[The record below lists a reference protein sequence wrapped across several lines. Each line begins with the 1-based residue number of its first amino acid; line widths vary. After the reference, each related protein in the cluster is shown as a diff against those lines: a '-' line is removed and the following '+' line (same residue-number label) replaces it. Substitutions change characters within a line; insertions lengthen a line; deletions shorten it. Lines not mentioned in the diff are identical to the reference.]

1 MAGPPFYFTVDFGSD
16 QTFNTWRLAGSGSC
30 NYGFTTATLQIEVG
44 GSWTNIAGSEVSGAE
59 ADLINGWSISSAFAS
74 KTARKVRGYISGKAT
89 CSSNTSSRYQ
99 LYVKGFNIGSTNAP
113 APSPIPSPTPP
124 SPSGPLAVTLSGSNL
139 GTCAVSGSCFS
150 TGGSS
155 ASSNYANN
163 ERCTFTVS
171 GPGTLEVEWFET
183 ESGYDKLIIGST
195 QYSGSSRPSG
205 IVVTSNQELTW
216 SSDGSEIEPGFK
228 ICVEPPEVASCNAG
242 QYASGSSCLDCPV
255 GKFSSAGSEQCTVCA
270 SGKYS
275 ASQASSSCYS
285 CPAGKY
291 LSDAAMSSS
300 EHDSP
305 NDCSVCGG
313 GKYSSV
319 GSNACTNCAAGKY
332 NSGDSTSASL
342 HDSSVD
348 CASCVRGKASSP
360 GSSSCTICD
369 AGKYSSI
376 EAASSCT
383 SCPRGKSLSD
393 AGSTVSAHDSSSDCI
408 ICSSG
413 KYSSSSGSSSC
424 ISCSDGKYISDDS
437 TSTASHDSSADCSSC
452 AEGKSSSSGASSCSI
467 CAAGKYSSSE
477 GSSSCASCPAGKF
490 LSDSGLTTS
499 AHDSSSDCT
508 ICAAGKYAEGIGSSS
523 CVNCD
528 SGKYNSDNSATA
540 SRHDS
545 SADCID
551 CSAGRFSEAGSS
563 SCSTCSGGQ
572 YLASSSN
579 CADCAAGKYSLG
591 SVCDECPGGK
601 FSGAGSSECVGC
613 DAGKYLVTAA
623 TSSKSTACAECSSG
637 KYSGM
642 SAASC
647 TACSAGKKLIDSLE
661 DSEED
666 ACEQCESGKYATSS
680 SSSCTSCSPGKY
692 SGVGASSCNTCAA
705 GKYGVRADT
714 SSASVACQECETGKF
729 SGESSDDCSTCAPGK
744 HLVKS
749 DTATASIACE
759 SCVAGT
765 KSSETRAECQICEQ
779 GTYSGPNSNSCE
791 NCPSGKAGSD
801 SSTDA
806 SLHAGSSSCI
816 SCAKG
821 KFAETE
827 ASVLCEVCPSG
838 RFTSTITTTICTGCA
853 VGKYLSDDRTD
864 AALHDSQNDCISCT
878 AGKFS
883 KEGAST
889 CTACG
894 DEKSSPTASG
904 VCSKCP
910 KGKFDKLT
918 DWSIHI
924 EASSSEG
931 VINLAEIEAMDAD
944 GVKITPLRATML
956 EAKSANP
963 ASNCVDSITTNYC
976 LSDDATRNNWLRID
990 YNAEDLPKLSRI
1002 VINNREDCC
1011 KDRIVGSRIYVVG
1024 DQLRSNLGAYAYA
1037 IWSGTFDTAEAT
1049 FDFYPTFDIS
1059 SAVPSADCEDCSS
1072 QTYQDDQGQTS
1083 CKGCSPGK
1091 SSTNFDRG
1099 VRSEEDLS
1107 CVACFCMAG
1116 NICDPTETNEDNT
1129 PKCLPCEAGKYA
1141 SSLGGSTCLPC
1152 RPGRYS
1158 GQASA
1163 YCSNCQSGEA
1173 PNDSKTACDKC
1184 DFGKVSISGDADC
1197 HSCDRSRGEISGEA
1211 GKSCERCNPGKFA
1224 KEDNSCETCEAGKFS
1239 DGLKSAC
1246 VACGAG
1252 EVSLEGQSSC
1262 TPCNPG
1268 EVPNGDSSA
1277 CRTCSAGEYSQFE
1290 FVDCESCNKPGEY
1303 SHEGAAFCDIV
1314 DPGEWPTLEND
1325 NDRFCYK
1332 DHFSLGGNDTCT
1344 KCTEGSHSEKGST
1357 FCRSCPPGRFFV
1369 DSKDEVIVEAND
1381 GTRSSLTELFEMDN
1395 ASTVTSAY
1403 SYFLAPE
1410 SGQFYFEF
1418 KAGAKAELFI
1428 GKNETAK
1435 EGIVDI
1441 EIATSEYRRSDAIDL
1456 DEGEF
1461 YFLQLQ
1467 LASDSPDTSLFHFS
1481 VGAIL
1486 PNSEMLT
1493 PIRVYQYLSGRQHCE
1508 KCEIGKHSLTGR
1520 EPGSCTS
1527 CDSAKGFIAP
1537 RKGMSNCE
1545 YCGVGKYASENVCK
1559 VCSAGTYSLGG
1570 SSCKFCLPN
1579 EYSGEDGASFCSHCP
1594 GGKIV
1599 NEANTGC
1606 DNCTAGQRSS
1616 PGDMKCS
1623 NCNPGYYSS
1632 TEGASSCTFC
1642 EGGKYSEVEGNSNCT
1657 VCEAGR
1663 YSNNRRTGC
1672 SPCPG
1677 GTFSQE
1683 GASSC
1688 TVCSA
1693 GYFCPEEATE
1703 TRSCPAGKYSGS
1715 GSSSCS
1721 DCQFGYVA
1729 SNETSSSCTFCGA
1742 GTYADSTT
1750 NVCIDCEPSKYSIGG
1765 TQSCSPCTMNT
1776 YSSKAR
1782 SASCSFCQAGK
1793 IVSLNGAGCVA
1804 CSKGSVSSLGDFECR
1819 TCKKGE
1825 YSGEGSTCNLCDAG
1839 KISDDASAICTE
1851 CEAGKYSNDNRTACI
1866 GCNPGSY
1873 APKGHSS
1880 CTACGGGTYCEAQSG
1895 APILCPKAT
1904 FSRSGSS
1911 VCSPCNTT
1919 LEYADE
1925 QGLSSCKVCSLNQ
1938 IANKNHT
1945 GCVCKNGF
1953 QPVFDKNN
1961 TLSDCV
1967 CAAGYFN
1974 DQGACKRCAAGQ
1986 YKENAGNVECTSC
1999 NQQAV
2004 RGSFLTQSSILE
2016 ASVLEASGE
2025 LNWDEIPPAISP
2037 RNCSCS
2043 IGDFYLEEPPPDDP
2057 EFEGFGYCAPCPKGA
2072 KCSKP
2077 GMDVASLALEK
2088 GFWRSSKKSHNLVQ
2102 CFAPEACPQQKQVTD
2117 GEDVEEI
2124 GNITS
2129 DKSGQCREGHKGVV
2143 CNVCKNGYSKDVF
2156 GMCNA
2161 CEHTRVPIQ
2170 TALFFIL
2177 SSIAMVLLMW
2187 HFFVRRRRRDAVRRL
2202 RPNSKPRLFRQART
2216 KFKILMSFY
2225 QIVGGY
2231 ENVLQV
2237 RFPPAFENFSRLVS
2251 SFINLN
2257 WLVLVNFDCVMKTTF
2272 YSKLLIYTLFPIIIA
2287 GLIFLYMKGKVT
2299 MMKIQKKGSSAI
2311 NSVKDTCVEL
2321 FLGLTFLVFASVSTT
2336 IFDTFNCQRFGDDP
2350 TYYLVQ
2356 DQTIDCED
2364 KTHSKYVGYSGF
2376 MLLIFPIGIPLL
2388 YTILLVG
2395 ARKKLRDPDRIHDE
2409 RLHRISFLWE
2419 MYTVD
2424 VWWFELFEC
2433 ARRLMMTGMLI
2444 FIKPGSPS
2452 QIVVAMIIALFSIV
2466 IYVHFEP
2473 YEEANEDQL
2482 AIVSQLAI
2490 FFTLFAALM
2499 IRVKA
2504 DDEWDEAVFGA
2515 LLVAVNS
2522 IGIIMV
2528 VTALISKPVLFVYHF
2543 FTGSKGRQWHNGSI
2557 KGLKEEHDDKTA
2569 FIEYFETLALSSQE
2583 ESGFCY
2589 VEFKDAFWYTWLAES
2604 KAKLEWRCDEGDGGP
2619 LNQGRAIFEIP
2630 LSVDEI
2636 QNYLLNKECQPRR
2649 RVRELRVEADQSR
2662 EAGRRVLYSVRR
2674 SKWPLN
2680 DRDCLVEQFTS
2691 DSSHE
2696 EAEFQILME
2705 TIYKRAVAQ
2714 DPKANLN
2721 ADRKADRK
2729 VNRKEDQ
2736 RPRPRFSVLQT
2747 SKLSGKK
2754 RALGPKFLK
2763 GAKCIVER
2771 SIMGE
2776 EIQSTKESN
2785 KLGYFRADININGF
2799 LLIPMEVQSSKDEN
2813 VEVGPLTKVIYIT
2826 SGDQTSNDV
2835 ALSFGRRALKNGMK
2849 NMVDDLIDVWYLK
2862 MHPEAAAAAT
2872 APLRKARSKRKKFL
2886 NRFTSYGNDERDWSF
2901 GGKVKGWAKKFSSGM
2916 SRIPKD
2922 PMLDDSYN
2930 ITKSNGVLANLD
2942 ELGDVEMNSLEAG
2955 SRNPITKAGL
2965 EVNEDGLLQLEQAS
2979 IADSRPPA
2987 EDEIPIMRGTSV
2999 AVLVLLL

>member
-1 MAGPPFYFTVDFGSD
+1 M
-16 QTFNTWRLAGSGSC
+16 L
-30 NYGFTTATLQIEVG
+30 
-44 GSWTNIAGSEVSGAE
+44 
-59 ADLINGWSISSAFAS
+59 
-74 KTARKVRGYISGKAT
+74 K
-89 CSSNTSSRYQ
+89 
-99 LYVKGFNIGSTNAP
+99 
-113 APSPIPSPTPP
+113 
-124 SPSGPLAVTLSGSNL
+124 
-139 GTCAVSGSCFS
+139 
-150 TGGSS
+150 
-155 ASSNYANN
+155 
-163 ERCTFTVS
+163 
-171 GPGTLEVEWFET
+171 
-183 ESGYDKLIIGST
+183 
-195 QYSGSSRPSG
+195 
-205 IVVTSNQELTW
+205 
-216 SSDGSEIEPGFK
+216 
-228 ICVEPPEVASCNAG
+228 
-242 QYASGSSCLDCPV
+242 
-255 GKFSSAGSEQCTVCA
+255 
-270 SGKYS
+270 
-275 ASQASSSCYS
+275 
-285 CPAGKY
+285 
-291 LSDAAMSSS
+291 
-300 EHDSP
+300 
-305 NDCSVCGG
+305 
-313 GKYSSV
+313 
-319 GSNACTNCAAGKY
+319 
-332 NSGDSTSASL
+332 
-342 HDSSVD
+342 
-348 CASCVRGKASSP
+348 
-360 GSSSCTICD
+360 
-369 AGKYSSI
+369 
-376 EAASSCT
+376 
-383 SCPRGKSLSD
+383 
-393 AGSTVSAHDSSSDCI
+393 
-408 ICSSG
+408 
-413 KYSSSSGSSSC
+413 
-424 ISCSDGKYISDDS
+424 
-437 TSTASHDSSADCSSC
+437 
-452 AEGKSSSSGASSCSI
+452 
-467 CAAGKYSSSE
+467 
-477 GSSSCASCPAGKF
+477 
-490 LSDSGLTTS
+490 
-499 AHDSSSDCT
+499 
-508 ICAAGKYAEGIGSSS
+508 
-523 CVNCD
+523 
-528 SGKYNSDNSATA
+528 
-540 SRHDS
+540 
-545 SADCID
+545 
-551 CSAGRFSEAGSS
+551 
-563 SCSTCSGGQ
+563 

-623 TSSKSTACAECSSG
+623 TSSKSTACADCSSG

-729 SGESSDDCSTCAPGK
+729 SGEGSDTCSTCAPGK

-749 DTATASIACE
+749 DTADASIACE
-759 SCVAGT
+759 SCIAGT
-765 KSSETRAECQICEQ
+765 KSSQTRAECQICEQ
-779 GTYSGPNSNSCE
+779 GTYSGPNSNICQ
-791 NCPSGKAGSD
+791 NCPSGKAGSN

-821 KFAETE
+821 KFGKTE

-864 AALHDSQNDCISCT
+864 AALHDSPNDCISCI

-883 KEGAST
+883 KEGAPA

-894 DEKSSPTASG
+894 EEKSSPTASG
-904 VCSKCP
+904 VCSNCP

-944 GVKITPLRATML
+944 GVKITPLQATML
-956 EAKSANP
+956 QAKPANP
-963 ASNCVDSITTNYC
+963 ASKCVDSITTNYC
-976 LSDDATRNNWLRID
+976 LSDDTTRNNWLRID

-1011 KDRIVGSRIYVVG
+1011 KDRIVGSRINVVG
-1024 DQLRSNLGAYAYA
+1024 AQLSSNLGAYAYA

-1059 SAVPSADCEDCSS
+1059 SAVPSADCEDCPS
-1072 QTYQDDQGQTS
+1072 QTYQDDRGQTS

-1099 VRSEEDLS
+1099 VQSEEDLS
-1107 CVACFCMAG
+1107 CVECLCMAG
-1116 NICDPTETNEDNT
+1116 NVCDPTETNEDGT
-1129 PKCLPCEAGKYA
+1129 PQCLPCEAGKYA
-1141 SSLGGSTCLPC
+1141 SSLGGSTCLAC
-1152 RPGRYS
+1152 QAGRYS
-1158 GQASA
+1158 VQASA
-1163 YCSNCQSGEA
+1163 FCSNCQSGEA
-1173 PNDSKTACDKC
+1173 PNDSRTACDKC

-1508 KCEIGKHSLTGR
+1508 ECEIGKHSLTGR
-1520 EPGSCTS
+1520 EPGGCTS
-1527 CDSAKGFIAP
+1527 CDSAKGFIAS

-1642 EGGKYSEVEGNSNCT
+1642 EGGKYSEVEENSTCT

-1715 GSSSCS
+1715 GSSECS
-1721 DCQFGYVA
+1721 DCIAALGYVA

-1750 NVCIDCEPSKYSIGG
+1750 NACIDCEPSKYSIGG

-1776 YSSKAR
+1776 YSSKAK

-2025 LNWDEIPPAISP
+2025 LNWDEIPSAISP

-2088 GFWRSSKKSHNLVQ
+2088 GFWRSSKKSHKLVK
-2102 CFAPEACPQQKQVTD
+2102 CFAEEACPQQKQVTD

-2124 GNITS
+2124 GNSTI
-2129 DKSGQCREGHKGVV
+2129 DKSGQCREGHKGVL

-2161 CEHTRVPIQ
+2161 CERTRVPLQ
-2170 TALFFIL
+2170 TALFFVL
-2177 SSIAMVLLMW
+2177 SSILMVLLMW

-2231 ENVLQV
+2231 ENVLQI

-2257 WLVLVNFDCVMKTTF
+2257 WLVLVNFDCVVKTTF

-2299 MMKIQKKGSSAI
+2299 MMKIQKKGSI
-2311 NSVKDTCVEL
+2311 
-2321 FLGLTFLVFASVSTT
+2321 
-2336 IFDTFNCQRFGDDP
+2336 
-2350 TYYLVQ
+2350 
-2356 DQTIDCED
+2356 
-2364 KTHSKYVGYSGF
+2364 
-2376 MLLIFPIGIPLL
+2376 
-2388 YTILLVG
+2388 
-2395 ARKKLRDPDRIHDE
+2395 
-2409 RLHRISFLWE
+2409 
-2419 MYTVD
+2419 
-2424 VWWFELFEC
+2424 
-2433 ARRLMMTGMLI
+2433 
-2444 FIKPGSPS
+2444 
-2452 QIVVAMIIALFSIV
+2452 
-2466 IYVHFEP
+2466 
-2473 YEEANEDQL
+2473 
-2482 AIVSQLAI
+2482 
-2490 FFTLFAALM
+2490 
-2499 IRVKA
+2499 
-2504 DDEWDEAVFGA
+2504 
-2515 LLVAVNS
+2515 
-2522 IGIIMV
+2522 
-2528 VTALISKPVLFVYHF
+2528 LFVYHF

-2630 LSVDEI
+2630 LSIDEI
-2636 QNYLLNKECQPRR
+2636 QNYLINKECQPRR
-2649 RVRELRVEADQSR
+2649 RVRELRVEANKSG
-2662 EAGRRVLYSVRR
+2662 EADRRVLYSVRR

-2696 EAEFQILME
+2696 EDEVQILME

-2714 DPKANLN
+2714 NPKANLN
-2721 ADRKADRK
+2721 ADGKADRK

-2747 SKLSGKK
+2747 SKLSCKK
-2754 RALGPKFLK
+2754 RAVGPKFLK

-2771 SIMGE
+2771 SIMDE

-2785 KLGYFRADININGF
+2785 KLGYVRADTNINGF

-2813 VEVGPLTKVIYIT
+2813 VEAGPLTKVIYIT

-2862 MHPEAAAAAT
+2862 MHPEAAAAST

-2922 PMLDDSYN
+2922 PMSDDSYN
-2930 ITKSNGVLANLD
+2930 ITKSNGGLANLD

-2955 SRNPITKAGL
+2955 SRNPKTKAGL

-2987 EDEIPIMRGTSV
+2987 EDETHKQIVLIMLGTSV
-2999 AVLVLLL
+2999 AVPVILS